1 MQQKCI
7 WGHSFC
13 DNTQDPK
20 NAKLESH
27 ISAAGSLDKKPEDA
41 FAVDPE
47 PRPNTDLGQVSK
59 DCDAPDACTRAFFSA
74 KVNLTLHLSN
84 MCVLGGRSIRK

>member
-1 MQQKCI
+1 MQQNCI

-13 DNTQDPK
+13 DNGQDPR

-41 FAVDPE
+41 FAVNPE
-47 PRPNTDLGQVSK
+47 PRPNKDLGQVSK
-59 DCDAPDACTRAFFSA
+59 FAMLQMHTRAPSSPH
-74 KVNLTLHLSN
+74 TT
-84 MCVLGGRSIRK
+84 I

>member
-1 MQQKCI
+1 MQRNCI

-47 PRPNTDLGQVSK
+47 PRPNTDLGQVAEGTVMGGQHTHENVHS
-59 DCDAPDACTRAFFSA
+59 
-74 KVNLTLHLSN
+74 
-84 MCVLGGRSIRK
+84 GRS